1 MRTRAVFFHEYGGPE
16 VLRLEET
23 DIAAP
28 GPGEALIRQ
37 SAAGVNYAD
46 IYLRGGQGIHE
57 GPPLPSPIGL
67 QGAGVVEA
75 VGEGVGDVAPGDRV
89 AYVGLLGG
97 YAEARLVPAD
107 RLVKLPEGFGEE
119 LAAATLL
126 RGLTCEYLVRR
137 LFQVKPGQTVLW
149 HAAAGGVGVIGCQ
162 WAKALG
168 ATVIGT
174 VGSDEKAELAR
185 ANGCDHAI
193 VYTRE
198 DFVARTMEIT
208 KGKGVEVVYD
218 AVGRDTFMPS
228 LEVLKPRGMII
239 NFGTAS
245 GSVEPFPLQMLH
257 RKSLIVSRPTLVS
270 YIADR
275 SEYMAAAQAFFEA
288 AARGDIRLEVGA
300 RYPLA
305 EASRA
310 HADMEARRTAGA
322 PVLIV

>member
-1 MRTRAVFFHEYGGPE
+1 
-16 VLRLEET
+16 
-23 DIAAP
+23 
-28 GPGEALIRQ
+28 
-37 SAAGVNYAD
+37 
-46 IYLRGGQGIHE
+46 
-57 GPPLPSPIGL
+57 
-67 QGAGVVEA
+67 
-75 VGEGVGDVAPGDRV
+75 
-89 AYVGLLGG
+89 
-97 YAEARLVPAD
+97 
-107 RLVKLPEGFGEE
+107 
-119 LAAATLL
+119 
-126 RGLTCEYLVRR
+126 
-137 LFQVKPGQTVLW
+137 
-149 HAAAGGVGVIGCQ
+149 
-162 WAKALG
+162 
-168 ATVIGT
+168 
-174 VGSDEKAELAR
+174 
-185 ANGCDHAI
+185 
-193 VYTRE
+193 
-198 DFVARTMEIT
+198 MEIT

-288 AARGDIRLEVGA
+288 ARGDIRLEVGA